1 MSSAPV
7 DAMAFEATDPLED
20 GLRILA
26 RIIARDIL
34 TKRAIVN
41 GTQTV
46 EKHMNDNNAET
57 K

>member
-1 MSSAPV
+1 MSSSSA
-7 DAMAFEATDPLED
+7 DTMAFEATDPLED

-34 TKRAIVN
+34 TKRAITS
-41 GTQTV
+41 GTHV
-46 EKHMNDNNAET
+46 VKEHGSDNSEQD